1 MALIVEDG
9 SVVSGAESYTSVASA
24 DTYIANFLNSSTWI
38 AQATADKE
46 RFLRRATQY
55 VDNLYGP
62 RWSGIRIESD
72 QLLDWPRANA
82 QVENYLFDHDA
93 IPLQL
98 EHAVA
103 EVAVRL
109 NDGIALTTDS
119 EDGNITAEK
128 VKVGPITVDTEF
140 QGTKVQIT
148 VIPDVDMIIAP
159 LLDDT
164 QRAHRI

>member
-24 DTYIANFLNSSTWI
+24 DTYIANYLNSSTWV

-55 VDNLYGP
+55 IDNLYGP
-62 RWSGIRIESD
+62 RFSGIKVGTD
-72 QLLDWPRANA
+72 QSLDWPRANA
-82 QVENYLFDHDA
+82 EIEDYTFDSDA

-103 EVAVRL
+103 EVATKL
-109 NDGIALTTDS
+109 NDGVALTTDG
-119 EDGNITAEK
+119 EDGNVTAEK
-128 VKVGPITVDTEF
+128 VVVGPITVDTEY
-140 QGTKVQIT
+140 QGTKEAIAVL
-148 VIPDVDMIIAP
+148 PDIDMIVAP
-159 LLDDT
+159 LLNDT